1 MKMPLAARVPAI
13 LVPFLLAATAAL
25 AAGDKQVVWKLE
37 DKKGKVTYVDKAPP
51 KEFDGKVTR
60 IEVDL
65 TANIATLKGVGE
77 AAPPRVMRL
86 TEPELKRVR
95 ADAELARARENLE
108 AAKKAR
114 EEGNEPTAEE
124 TQWLGKK
131 GGGARPVP
139 TEAYH
144 ARIKVLDDAVKAAQ
158 AESDRAQKAARMAA
172 ID

>member
-1 MKMPLAARVPAI
+1 MRRKARPL
-13 LVPFLLAATAAL
+13 LLAAACLL
-25 AAGDKQVVWKLE
+25 AAPWASAEGDRQVVWKLV

-65 TANIATLKGVGE
+65 KANSAMLVTVGE
-77 AAPPRVMRL
+77 ASKPVRL
-86 TEPELKRVR
+86 PLTAPELRRVR
-95 ADAELARARENLE
+95 ADAELARAREVLE

-114 EEGNEPTAEE
+114 EDGKDPTPEE
-124 TQWLGKK
+124 TRWLGKK
-131 GGGARPVP
+131 GGGARPEP

-144 ARIKVLDDAVKAAQ
+144 ARIKSLDDAVKAAE
-158 AESDRAQKAARMAA
+158 AEVDRAQKAARMAA